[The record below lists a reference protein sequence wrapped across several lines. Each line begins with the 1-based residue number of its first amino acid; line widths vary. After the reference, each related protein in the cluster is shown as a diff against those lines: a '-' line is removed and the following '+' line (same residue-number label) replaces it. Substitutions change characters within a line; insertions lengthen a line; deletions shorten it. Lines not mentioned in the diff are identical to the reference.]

1 MRERFRENYKRHKN
15 KEPDEKSESL
25 NYRTETFFIVR
36 DVANTATSKKEF
48 IQLMEQ
54 NDYHVQWNDDHKY
67 ITFWKDGHKPV
78 RNRSFYPNEEYTKE
92 GLEEK
97 FKRNEERLNRIRSGK
112 YDAKNVVEL
121 QKLDKLFLLFS
132 IIEGA
137 DDNAY
142 PHQTNLHER
151 SVRSID
157 EWKREQAKGH
167 GMDWER

>member
-1 MRERFRENYKRHKN
+1 MIYITGDTHGNW
-15 KEPDEKSESL
+15 KSRL
-25 NYRTETFFIVR
+25 HH
-36 DVANTATSKKEF
+36 DVFPEGDTLSK
-48 IQLMEQ
+48 
-54 NDYHVQWNDDHKY
+54 NDYVIICGDFGLWHDTEDKQFHIIFPQLKK
-67 ITFWKDGHKPV
+67 I
-78 RNRSFYPNEEYTKE
+78 EEHLKKE

-142 PHQTNLHER
+142 PHQTNLHEH